1 MIVCCQDQHTGEVL
15 HRSFLVVNSTRETES
30 ERDLLS
36 VCKINASTC

>member
-1 MIVCCQDQHTGEVL
+1 MIACCQDQHTGEVL